1 ALRLRLPLS
10 LETLPAAW
18 AVRVGGSGTRAGQDY
33 RQVPVLV
40 AWHAV
45 PGTAWMVIAKTDR
58 AEVLAPLRQQAW
70 LIAAAALFALI
81 ASACAAWV
89 LLRRRDMAQRLALLG
104 VRLREADAIQTSE
117 RKFRTLI
124 DNLPD
129 IAWHKDAAG
138 VYVSCNRRYAEALHL
153 DSEAIAG
160 QRDDDFYPPE
170 LAAKYQADDQRVLDT
185 GLELDSE
192 EHWLKDGQPVWLHT
206 RKAPVLDNDGRC
218 VGTIGIAR
226 DVTAHKQAELAL
238 QAYRER
244 LEVLVRERTADLEAA
259 NADLE
264 GFSYSVSH
272 DLRAPLRAID
282 GFAAILREDYAA
294 KLDAEGL
301 RLFQVVSDNAR
312 KMGQLIDDI
321 LAFSRAGR
329 RELQQAELD
338 MAALVGEVWQGL
350 DEARWPGR
358 EVDANPRDL
367 RLGKLPSARGDPVA
381 IRQVW
386 LNLLG
391 NALKF
396 TRGRAPAV
404 IEVGGRREGAENW
417 YYVKDNGAGFDPAYS
432 AKLFGLFSRL
442 HGMDEFEGTGVGLAI
457 VKRFIAKHGGRVWAE
472 GRVGE
477 GATFWFSLP
486 AAEGEE

>member
-45 PGTAWMVIAKTDR
+45 PGTHWMVIAKTDR
-58 AEVLAPLRQQAW
+58 AELLAPLRQQAW
-70 LIAAAALFALI
+70 LIAAGVAFALI
-81 ASACAAWV
+81 AAACLAWV
-89 LLRRRDMAQRLALLG
+89 LLRRWDMKQRYALLA
-104 VRLREADAIQTSE
+104 VRLREVDAIATSE

-153 DSEAIAG
+153 DDSEAIAG
-160 QRDDDFYPPE
+160 HRDDDFYPPE
-170 LAAKYQADDQRVLDT
+170 LAAKYQADDRRVIDS
-185 GLELDSE
+185 GEELDSE
-192 EHWLKDGQPVWLHT
+192 EHWLKDGQPVWVHT

-218 VGTIGIAR
+218 VGSIGIAR
-226 DVTAHKQAELAL
+226 DITEHKLAELAL
-238 QAYRER
+238 QAYREQ
-244 LEVLVRERTADLEAA
+244 LEVLVKERTADLEAA

-282 GFAAILREDYAA
+282 GFAAILREDYAPQ
-294 KLDAEGL
+294 LDAEGQ
-301 RLFQVVSDNAR
+301 RLFQVVSDNAQ

-329 RELQQAELD
+329 RELQQADLD
-338 MAALVGEVWQGL
+338 MGALVGEVWQGL
-350 DEARWPGR
+350 EEAQWSGR
-358 EVDANPRDL
+358 GRDL
-367 RLGKLPSARGDPVA
+367 HLGELPSARGDPVA

-417 YYVKDNGAGFDPAYS
+417 YYVKDNGAGFDPAYG

-486 AAEGEE
+486 CSDAL